1 MYLTCVYDHEL
12 QWFYGNHVCIL
23 LCYFFLSFLVFFSI
37 INQCLPFMAKK
48 RVHFILHTTA
58 ELMERNQNSNPN
70 PKPKP

>member
-1 MYLTCVYDHEL
+1 MNCNGFMVIMFVFYCVI
-12 QWFYGNHVCIL
+12 F
-23 LCYFFLSFLVFFSI
+23 FFLFLVFFSI